1 MNAGSPLLDGLAPGM
16 ERALRAAAAR
26 PSQRADQD
34 ASDDGLSFPESE
46 LADRPEIMSVV
57 PPHAVVPIPQMVGP
71 LLLMPPVAVNI
82 PLRRR
87 RRVIRDSI
95 QGISK
100 NDIRRLVSGLC
111 YEEVRVPRIFAAF
124 HIVRAA
130 LTDSR
135 SDSLFSRK
143 CHRFSC
149 YLYTI
154 STRQDRY

>member
-1 MNAGSPLLDGLAPGM
+1 MPRFMNAGSPLLDGLVPGM

-26 PSQRADQD
+26 PSQIADQD
-34 ASDDGLSFPESE
+34 PSDDGLSFPESE

-71 LLLMPPVAVNI
+71 LLLMPPVAINI

-100 NDIRRLVSGLC
+100 NDIRRLARRGGVKRVSGLC
-111 YEEVRVPRIFAAF
+111 YEEVCVPRIFAAF

-130 LTDSR
+130 LV
-135 SDSLFSRK
+135 
-143 CHRFSC
+143 H
-149 YLYTI
+149 
-154 STRQDRY
+154 